1 MKPIVTNDEV
11 VNDAVRLLKTDFVSL
26 YKELGHDPAR
36 AGSLWHEIRVSPKGI
51 RLRASI
57 GGSLVNSATSFISD
71 IKEEAK
77 VRLKKQ
83 KGLKFIDTITN
94 EDITDQ
100 VSQSFE
106 DGVEK
111 EQVEQVV
118 KIKTNLNNKTMAK
131 GDKASQVKALVDSGV
146 TDVNTIVEKVGVNK
160 LYAKNLLKKF
170 GVVEVKKEKKAA
182 KPKKEKKEAA
192 AEVETEA

>member
-1 MKPIVTNDEV
+1 
-11 VNDAVRLLKTDFVSL
+11 
-26 YKELGHDPAR
+26 
-36 AGSLWHEIRVSPKGI
+36 
-51 RLRASI
+51 
-57 GGSLVNSATSFISD
+57 
-71 IKEEAK
+71 
-77 VRLKKQ
+77 
-83 KGLKFIDTITN
+83 
-94 EDITDQ
+94 
-100 VSQSFE
+100 
-106 DGVEK
+106 
-111 EQVEQVV
+111 
-118 KIKTNLNNKTMAK
+118 MAK

>member
-83 KGLKFIDTITN
+83 KGLKFIDT
-94 EDITDQ
+94 DQ

-111 EQVEQVV
+111 EQVV